1 MEKMIEARP
10 LPAPEP
16 FISPETAPFWSA
28 TKERRLVL
36 PFCTRC
42 DHPIWYPKKFC
53 GACGTLDVEW
63 RQVAG
68 EGVIYSYSLIHRG
81 EGPYRESGSYVL
93 ALVDLDAGVRLLTN
107 IVEADPADIKIG
119 QRVSV
124 VFHDAG
130 ESAALPRFIP
140 AQ

>member
-1 MEKMIEARP
+1 METIVEAQL
-10 LPAPEP
+10 LPAPAP
-16 FISPETAPFWSA
+16 FVSPETAPFWSA
-28 TKERRLVL
+28 AKERRLVL
-36 PFCTRC
+36 PFCIRC
-42 DHPIWYPKKFC
+42 NHPIWYPKKFC

-68 EGVIYSYSLIHRG
+68 EGVIYSYTDVHRG
-81 EGPYRESGSYVL
+81 EGPYREVASYVL

-107 IVEADPADIKIG
+107 IVKADPANLKIG
-119 QRVSV
+119 QRVRV

-130 ESAALPRFIP
+130 ELAALPRFVP